1 MSETPRNALELA
13 DISAGYGATNV
24 LEHLSLNLA
33 ASESISII
41 GRNGVGK
48 TTLLATMMGHTDL
61 HAGAIRFNGADI
73 SRLPVYQRAR
83 LGIAYVPQEREIFPS
98 LSVRENLHMAA
109 RPGQRRGKRSGKWN
123 QTTVTDLFRN
133 LRDRLPQPGGRLSGG
148 EQQMLAVARALMA
161 NPSLLL
167 MDEPCEGLA
176 PVIVESLVEVLT
188 ELRQSEGLSIVLVEH
203 NTRVALGFAERTV
216 VMDRGQIVYD
226 GPSDVLKQDP
236 AQLERLI
243 GVTQT

>member
-1 MSETPRNALELA
+1 MSESPLSVLELS
-13 DISAGYGATNV
+13 DVSAGYGATNV
-24 LEHLSLNLA
+24 LEHLSLHLA
-33 ASESISII
+33 AGESISII

-48 TTLLATMMGHTDL
+48 TSLLATIMGHTAL
-61 HAGAIRFNGADI
+61 HTGAIRFDGYDI

-83 LGIAYVPQEREIFPS
+83 RGIAYVPQEREIFPS
-98 LSVRENLHMAA
+98 LTVRENLHMGVRPRQGA
-109 RPGQRRGKRSGKWN
+109 RKWN
-123 QTTVTDLFRN
+123 EVSVTDLFRN
-133 LRDRLPQPGGRLSGG
+133 LRERLDQPGGRLSGG

-167 MDEPCEGLA
+167 IDEPCEGLA

-203 NTRVALGFAERTV
+203 NTRVALDFAARTL

-226 GPSDVLKQDP
+226 GASEVLKRDP

>member
-1 MSETPRNALELA
+1 MSEASRNVLELA
-13 DISAGYGATNV
+13 GVSAGYGATNV
-24 LEHLSLNLA
+24 LEHLSLDLA
-33 ASESISII
+33 PSESISII

-48 TTLLATMMGHTDL
+48 TTLLATIMGHTDL
-61 HAGAIRFNGADI
+61 HTGAIRLHGADI

-83 LGIAYVPQEREIFPS
+83 QGIAYVPQEREIFPS
-98 LSVRENLHMAA
+98 LTVRENLHMAT
-109 RPGQRRGKRSGKWN
+109 RPGKWN
-123 QTTVTDLFRN
+123 EVTVTDLFIN
-133 LRDRLPQPGGRLSGG
+133 LRDRLQQPGGQLSGG

-176 PVIVESLVEVLT
+176 PVIVDALVEVLT

-203 NTRVALGFAERTV
+203 NTRVALDFAERTV
-216 VMDRGQIVYD
+216 VMDRGQIAYD
-226 GPSDVLKQDP
+226 GASEALKRDA

-243 GVTQT
+243 GVTQA

>member
-1 MSETPRNALELA
+1 MSESEKPCNVLELA
-13 DISAGYGATNV
+13 DVSAGYGATNV
-24 LEHLSLNLA
+24 LERLSLALA
-33 ASESISII
+33 PSESLSII

-61 HAGAIRFNGADI
+61 HAGAIRLNGADI

-98 LSVRENLHMAA
+98 LTVRENLHMAA
-109 RPGQRRGKRSGKWN
+109 RPGKWN
-123 QTTVTDLFRN
+123 EATVTDLFLN
-133 LRDRLPQPGGRLSGG
+133 LRDRLQQPGGQLSGG

-203 NTRVALGFAERTV
+203 NTRVALDFAARTV

-226 GPSDVLKQDP
+226 GSSEGLKQDA